1 MTTTA
6 IASTQKA
13 GDGDATILGNNSRPI
28 AQNLLAQSQQQAKA
42 KSAGDLLKQKGIQ
55 ETQTNFFKGLQGIK
69 GKIAFQDVGYF
80 TGKVNE
86 MIDYAI
92 EQQKAGQNPFDP
104 SNSTYLDLYGKL
116 SQIQQEASA
125 SKSAEELGNK
135 YMTTWQSGQKDDFDQ
150 MANAKTLAEFWN
162 TPVLLRSP
170 DQLKLNYAPVDFAKK
185 LKEVD
190 KIVLPQLKMAKS
202 YYDQNQVDVANKA
215 IEDMKL
221 MIPDFV
227 TGLYSREIAQGRTTP
242 EEALKR
248 ATEYVNTLTQD
259 ASLDPTKI
267 NSLALAKQK
276 EDNLEEFRKAKLA
289 LEQGRLAVS
298 QRNATTAE
306 KKQASSTTE
315 PLDVMALLEQAK
327 GGDINSIKLLNVGNA
342 YGGMDDNGFNITK
355 VVKGDGRKLVNPVT
369 GNEFIASP
377 NQTFFELTDKN
388 GKIVYQATDAEAL
401 KGMANGSWGQG
412 VNKATQIDATTQKNV
427 KQIGLGSPKQSQVG
441 SKSGTSTSTKN
452 KTSSGNKVVTSGK
465 VIIKKGYNPK
475 TDQTQFIYSDGT
487 KEIVNGKQ

>member
-1 MTTTA
+1 MTNTA

-13 GDGDATILGNNSRPI
+13 GEGDATILGNNSRPI
-28 AQNLLAQSQQQAKA
+28 AENLLAQASQQAKA
-42 KSAGDLLKQKGIQ
+42 KAAGDLLKQKGIQ
-55 ETQTNFFKGLQGIK
+55 ENQTKFFQNLGGLKEKVWMQDIPEITGDVNALIDKAVQMQKSGI
-69 GKIAFQDVGYF
+69 
-80 TGKVNE
+80 
-86 MIDYAI
+86 
-92 EQQKAGQNPFDP
+92 NPFDP
-104 SNSTYLDLYGKL
+104 NNGSAYTELWGDIEKL
-116 SQIQQEASA
+116 QAKQEA
-125 SKSAEELGNK
+125 SKSAELRFNNALSTLDKDKGNDLDIMK
-135 YMTTWQSGQKDDFDQ
+135 TKVILDAGAGKKIMERTTEDFNV
-150 MANAKTLAEFWN
+150 A
-162 TPVLLRSP
+162 
-170 DQLKLNYAPVDFAKK
+170 YAPVDFSKK

-242 EEALKR
+242 EEALQR

-267 NSLALAKQK
+267 NALALAKTK
-276 EDNLEEFRKAKLA
+276 EANLEAFRKAKLE
-289 LEQGRLAVS
+289 LEKGRLAVS

-306 KKQASSTTE
+306 KKQASSETV
-315 PLDVMALLEQAK
+315 PLDVVALLEQAK
-327 GGDINSIKLLNVGNA
+327 NGDVNAIKLLNAGNK
-342 YGGMDDNGFNITK
+342 YGGDVNSITK
-355 VVKGDGRKLVNPVT
+355 VVKGDGRKLINPAT
-369 GNEFIASP
+369 GNTFIASP
-377 NQTFFELTDKN
+377 NMTFFELTDNN
-388 GKIVYQATDAEAL
+388 GKITYQATDEEAL

-412 VNKATQIDATTQKNV
+412 VNKATQIDITTEKNV
-427 KQIGLGSPKQSQVG
+427 KPIGLGTPKQSQVG
-441 SKSGTSTSTKN
+441 SKSSTSSSTKN